1 MGKEVFVPVTMK
13 VEPSE
18 LATIE
23 MIAKASKRSRS
34 DVMREMVT
42 LGMQQMLECAFAP
55 KGEGESGKAGS
66 AGANDADAPGSEDV
80 APDDARAQG
89 HAVEALLPLAK
100 DGTATRG
107 QWAELAWR
115 SAAILCLAATGEAG
129 DTPEGALQAL
139 SVLAQERG
147 DTEGPLQAELGL
159 SEDDVAALG
168 RASRLVLKSG
178 LLEGEAF
185 SVDAEAAV
193 RDAVMAI
200 TDAAVGSKTSET
212 RTNEGVDGVPEPEA
226 PGDPK
231 LARALAQKG
240 AREIV
245 DYVSRHP
252 RANTSELLAATGFSS
267 STLRRRIVALQKA
280 DAIFNDGTATRP
292 VWRVPGVEHGP
303 EEMLTATQAAVL
315 GLMRREPP
323 TPTGQISS
331 ELGLTKT
338 AVTLAYRELADLGLA
353 FKDGGRWRAT
363 SQKDAEGVADA

>member
-1 MGKEVFVPVTMK
+1 MRDGGQGAEAVSDNATPRKAKPRKKAKPGRKRMGKEVFVPVTMK

-55 KGEGESGKAGS
+55 K
-66 AGANDADAPGSEDV
+66 
-80 APDDARAQG
+80 
-89 HAVEALLPLAK
+89 
-100 DGTATRG
+100 
-107 QWAELAWR
+107 
-115 SAAILCLAATGEAG
+115 
-129 DTPEGALQAL
+129 
-139 SVLAQERG
+139 
-147 DTEGPLQAELGL
+147 
-159 SEDDVAALG
+159 
-168 RASRLVLKSG
+168 
-178 LLEGEAF
+178 GEAF